1 VDGKARTRTAG
12 PEVVVGVDGTAAALS
27 AVGWAAA
34 EARLRGRPLQIMH
47 AAPYATPPS
56 RVGRHRA
63 QAILAHAYTVA
74 HHAEP
79 GVAVRTELVDDQQP
93 VAALVAASEGAELLV
108 VGMAGGRLDEVV
120 LGSVA
125 VAVSG
130 RASCPV
136 AVVRGHRYG
145 PATGKPVLVGMAD
158 PDADAA
164 ALSAAFA
171 AADRHGTNLVVLN
184 VHPVIDDE
192 PDRGE
197 LERQLSPWRTRHP
210 GVLVDLR
217 IVHGRPDEQLLLAA
231 SEARLVVVST
241 RGRGPFVRALLGS
254 CSHTL
259 VKHSACPV
267 EVVPRTPVPAA
278 TEAAA
283 VPSWGVD
290 PHDRS
295 QLW

>member
-1 VDGKARTRTAG
+1 
-12 PEVVVGVDGTAAALS
+12 
-27 AVGWAAA
+27 
-34 EARLRGRPLQIMH
+34 M
-47 AAPYATPPS
+47 
-56 RVGRHRA
+56 
-63 QAILAHAYTVA
+63 A

-79 GVAVRTELVDDQQP
+79 DLDVRTELVVDQQP
-93 VAALVAASEGAELLV
+93 VTALVSASEDAELLV
-108 VGMAGGRLDEVV
+108 VGMVGGQRLDEVV

-130 RASCPV
+130 RAVCPV
-136 AVVRGHRYG
+136 AVVRGRGYG
-145 PATGKPVLVGMAD
+145 PGTGKPVLVGMAD

-171 AADRHGTNLVVLN
+171 AADRHGTDLVILN
-184 VHPVIDDE
+184 VHPVLDDE
-192 PDRGE
+192 PDRGV
-197 LERQLSPWRTRHP
+197 LERQLAPWRTRHP
-210 GVLVDLR
+210 GVAVDLR
-217 IVHGRPDEQLLLAA
+217 IVHGRPDERLVAA
-231 SEARLVVVST
+231 TSEARLVVVST

-267 EVVPRTPVPAA
+267 EVVPRTPVPAVA
-278 TEAAA
+278 ETVA
-283 VPSWGVD
+283 VPAAGID